1 MQSRITFSSIG
12 IAVAIAFSAV
22 AMINSFSNSDSTSS
36 GSGVTC
42 SALPG
47 APGPSGSPGQSGSP
61 GPAGS
66 PGSPGPSGSPGAK
79 GTKGASGAPGA
90 TGSTGATGI
99 CVDGQLGPAG
109 KSAYQLWL
117 DLGNSGTES
126 DFIASLIGQTGLTG
140 ATGRDGRFTEI
151 ANQDPALYSGS
162 PLWLVNPYT
171 IGFSQNN
178 FSHIANLDYAQFDT
192 AATGVTPGV
201 GKLWWD
207 ANDGTINI
215 GLKGGNVNLQVGQE
229 FVQMVLNKSG
239 STMTDGTVV
248 YVSGAQGQ
256 RLMVDRAVGTTDDTS
271 ASILGIVTEP
281 IDNNKTG
288 FVTAKG
294 LVRGIN
300 TNDLAPAGETWQDGD
315 ALYVSSS
322 IPGGLTNVTPIA
334 PQHFILVGFVV
345 EAGNNGMI
353 YVMPQNGYEL
363 TELHDV
369 RVIDP
374 VQEEYLRFNATLK
387 VWENFGP
394 GDTCKINGATGIYT
408 WVTVDP
414 ATNTKV
420 LGCDLP

>member
-1 MQSRITFSSIG
+1 MQSRITFSTIG
-12 IAVAIAFSAV
+12 IAIAIVFSAV
-22 AMINSFSNSDSTSS
+22 ALINSFAQNESPNPSTTA
-36 GSGVTC
+36 TC
-42 SALPG
+42 SPFPG
-47 APGPSGSPGQSGSP
+47 LPGPSGSPGSPGPSGSP
-61 GPAGS
+61 GPA
-66 PGSPGPSGSPGAK
+66 GSPGPSGSPGAK
-79 GTKGASGAPGA
+79 GTKG
-90 TGSTGATGI
+90 TTGATGATGL

-109 KSAYQLWL
+109 QSAYQLWL
-117 DLGNSGTES
+117 ALGNSGTEN
-126 DFIASLIGQTGLTG
+126 DFLTSLIGQRGTTGQTG
-140 ATGRDGRFTEI
+140 ATGQDGRFTEI
-151 ANQDPALYSGS
+151 ANQDPLLYTGS
-162 PLWLVNPYT
+162 PLWLPNAYT

-229 FVQMVLNKSG
+229 QVQMVLNKTG
-239 STMTDGTVV
+239 STLTEGTVV

-256 RLMVDRAVGTTDDTS
+256 RLMVDRALGATDDTS
-271 ASILGIVTEP
+271 ASILGMVTEP

-288 FVTAKG
+288 FVTSHG
-294 LVRGIN
+294 LVRGIS
-300 TNDLAPAGETWQDGD
+300 TNALAPAGETWADGD
-315 ALYVSSS
+315 ALYVSST
-322 IPGGLTNVTPIA
+322 IPGGMTNVTPIA

-363 TELHDV
+363 GELHDV
-369 RVIDP
+369 RITDP
-374 VQEEYLRFNATLK
+374 LQEEYLRFNANLK

-394 GDTCKINGATGIYT
+394 GDICKINGASGIYT
-408 WVTVDP
+408 WFTVDV

-420 LGCDLP
+420 LACDLP